1 MLAEGL
7 IPFDVLAANLRR
19 QEELGRS
26 HSRFVRK
33 QVRAALDEVGVG
45 ERARFDAAE
54 ELGDVAAL
62 ANLVG
67 EIKEQRLSAL
77 LEEAARTPA
86 EELRE
91 RYPLYVRFGDAPAGG
106 ISLDYKTMQ
115 PEPGLSAFR
124 ARSLASLGQEGVY
137 VLHATSPSL
146 ADAYKKFVCD
156 ADRPVFLAEGTEA
169 GVGGGH
175 EPCLAPDASLRLLP
189 EGTRLGCA
197 DPWQPYATLHYAHDA
212 LVKEASGRLTTSPWW
227 YWKPSPSA
235 RVDHR
240 GRARLAEEL
249 GER

>member
-1 MLAEGL
+1 MLAEAL
-7 IPFDVLAANLRR
+7 VPFDVLFANLRAVER
-19 QEELGRS
+19 RGRA

-33 QVRAALDEVGVG
+33 QVRAALNDS
-45 ERARFDAAE
+45 ERARFDAAGE
-54 ELGDVAAL
+54 QGDVAAL

-106 ISLDYKTMQ
+106 ISLDHKTMQ

-124 ARSLASLGQEGVY
+124 AYSPKEGVY

-146 ADAYKKFVCD
+146 ADAYKKFVYD
-156 ADRPVFLAEGTEA
+156 AGRPVFLAEGTEV

-175 EPCLAPDASLRLLP
+175 EPCLTPDASLRLLP
-189 EGTRLGCA
+189 EGTRLGCV
-197 DPWQPYATLHYAHDA
+197 DSWQPYATLHYAHSA
-212 LVKEASGRLTTSPWW
+212 LVQEASGVPTTSPAW
-227 YWKPSPSA
+227 YWEPSPSA

-240 GRARLAEEL
+240 GRTRLAEEL

>member
-1 MLAEGL
+1 MLAEAL
-7 IPFDVLAANLRR
+7 VPFDVLFANLRASSAR
-19 QEELGRS
+19 GRR

-33 QVRAALDEVGVG
+33 QVREALDHR

-77 LEEAARTPA
+77 LEEAALTTT

-106 ISLDYKTMQ
+106 ISLDHKTMQ
-115 PEPGLSAFR
+115 PEPGLSVFR
-124 ARSLASLGQEGVY
+124 AHSPEEGVY
-137 VLHATSPSL
+137 MLHATSPSL
-146 ADAYKKFVCD
+146 ADAYKKFVYD
-156 ADRPVFLAEGTEA
+156 AGRPVFLAEGTEV
-169 GVGGGH
+169 GRGGGH

-197 DPWQPYATLHYAHDA
+197 DPWQPYAALHYAHDA